1 MYGSDVANK
10 HCRWCV
16 HDVRRLARTGGKVK
30 CNSCNVAGF
39 REGEALCFCLG
50 CIQKMNAGSMYEMG
64 IKLAT
69 ATAELEKAKGREA
82 DMRRKSIAE
91 TVEWAASTVDKL
103 ARESLSADGSEYLD
117 DIGPALESAAET
129 IRQKAGPT

>member
-1 MYGSDVANK
+1 MKTPFDPHATN
-10 HCRWCV
+10 
-16 HDVRRLARTGGKVK
+16 LRTAAESGPRTLWMAADRIDDL
-30 CNSCNVAGF
+30 SA
-39 REGEALCFCLG
+39 
-50 CIQKMNAGSMYEMG
+50 
-64 IKLAT
+64 KLAT